1 MPTYIAV
8 LDACVLLPMGLCDTL
23 LRAAKLDIYR
33 LKWSEEILEET
44 RRNLVE
50 KAFVTEQGALR
61 RITQMRDAFQDAD
74 AMVTGYRDI
83 VDGMTNH
90 PKDRH
95 VLAAAVKADAQVI
108 VTFNLRDFPESA
120 LAPHHIEAK
129 SPDTFLMNLFD
140 LHPERMIGS
149 MKNQAADLQRP
160 SMTVLELLDHLAVQ
174 VPSFVTMV
182 KAHLG

>member
-1 MPTYIAV
+1 MPTFSVV
-8 LDACVLLPMGLCDTL
+8 LDACVLVPMGLCDTL
-23 LRAAKLDIYR
+23 LRAAKLDLYR

-50 KAFVTEQGALR
+50 KAIVTEQGALR

-74 AMVTGYRDI
+74 AMVTGYRGI
-83 VDGMTNH
+83 VDSMTNH

-95 VLAAAVKADAQVI
+95 ILAAAVTADAQVI
-108 VTFNLRDFPESA
+108 VTYNLRDFPESA

-140 LHPERMIGS
+140 LHPDMMIGS
-149 MKNQAADLQRP
+149 MKNQAADLHAP
-160 SMTVLELLDHLAVQ
+160 PMTVAELLEGLAAF
-174 VPSFVTMV
+174 VPSYVE
-182 KAHLG
+182 KLKSHLS